1 MKSEYTLKNSDIVDN
16 NMRLYFYVADK
27 MIKDPR
33 WKRLPNYCQN
43 SSITTVFI
51 ACKEQVE
58 RRKEYGNTRSVSE
71 V

>member
-1 MKSEYTLKNSDIVDN
+1 MKSEYMLKNSDIVDN

-51 ACKEQVE
+51 ACKDHHI
-58 RRKEYGNTRSVSE
+58 
-71 V
+71 